1 MARMDLF
8 KPYRR
13 IEESDEFIVYE
24 FRTGF
29 VYLLYAIL
37 LIIAFGYLTDQSVV
51 SYTGLGLM
59 VLYLCLVST
68 QYRTLSK
75 RINRASA
82 EAKVEYSGSKWSFA
96 NPLRAQIPKEFV

>member
-24 FRTGF
+24 FRTSF

-75 RINRASA
+75 RINRTSA
-82 EAKVEYSGSKWSFA
+82 EAEVKYSGSKWSFA
-96 NPLRAQIPKEFV
+96 NLLRVQIPKEFV

>member
-96 NPLRAQIPKEFV
+96 NPLRAQIPKELV

>member
-96 NPLRAQIPKEFV
+96 NPLRVQIQKEFV

>member
-1 MARMDLF
+1 MDLF

-37 LIIAFGYLTDQSVV
+37 LIIGAGYLADQSAV
-51 SYTGLGLM
+51 SYTGIGLM

-75 RINRASA
+75 RINRA
-82 EAKVEYSGSKWSFA
+82 EATVEFSGNKWSFA
-96 NPLRAQIPKEFV
+96 NPLRVQIPKEFV

>member
-1 MARMDLF
+1 MDLF

-13 IEESDEFIVYE
+13 IEESDEFVVYE

-37 LIIAFGYLTDQSVV
+37 LIIGAGYLIDQSAV
-51 SYTGLGLM
+51 SYMGIGLM

-75 RINRASA
+75 RINRAA
-82 EAKVEYSGSKWSFA
+82 VEATVEFSGSKWSFG
-96 NPLRAQIPKEFV
+96 NPLRVQIPKEFA

>member
-96 NPLRAQIPKEFV
+96 NLLRAKIPKEFV

>member
-1 MARMDLF
+1 MGRMDLF
-8 KPYRR
+8 KLYRR

>member
-1 MARMDLF
+1 MDLF

-75 RINRASA
+75 RINRAAA
-82 EAKVEYSGSKWSFA
+82 EATVEFSGNKWSFA
-96 NPLRAQIPKEFV
+96 NPLRVKILKEFT

>member
-1 MARMDLF
+1 MDLF

-13 IEESDEFIVYE
+13 IEESDEFVVYE
-24 FRTGF
+24 FRTDF

>member
-1 MARMDLF
+1 MDLF

-13 IEESDEFIVYE
+13 IEESDEFVVYE

-37 LIIAFGYLTDQSVV
+37 LIIGAGYLADQNAV
-51 SYTGLGLM
+51 SYTGIGLM

-75 RINRASA
+75 RINRAA
-82 EAKVEYSGSKWSFA
+82 VEATVEFSGSKWSFG
-96 NPLRAQIPKEFV
+96 NPLRVQIPKEFT

>member
-1 MARMDLF
+1 MAGMDLF

-13 IEESDEFIVYE
+13 IEESDEFVVYE
-24 FRTGF
+24 FRTSF

-37 LIIAFGYLTDQSVV
+37 LIIGAGYLADQGEV
-51 SYTGLGLM
+51 SYTGIGLM

-75 RINRASA
+75 RINRAAA
-82 EAKVEYSGSKWSFA
+82 EATVEFSGNKWSFA
-96 NPLRAQIPKEFV
+96 NPLKVQIPKEFT